1 MKFLVTLF
9 FLIAA
14 ALAVDIP
21 ILLDGALIDAT
32 ATDDSYN
39 TGGTITVNGW
49 TVNVPKNML
58 VSFPAA
64 FVPWREFVANKSAVL
79 GFEVNV
85 CPPPLPVPRPIS
97 YCSTCNRREI
107 LKKMTDGT
115 G

>member
-1 MKFLVTLF
+1 MRFYVYSVLF
-9 FLIAA
+9 FCLT

-49 TVNVPKNML
+49 TVTVPKNL
-58 VSFPAA
+58 IVAFPAA
-64 FVPWREFVANKSAVL
+64 FVPWREFVANKSAVI

-85 CPPPLPVPRPIS
+85 RVPS
-97 YCSTCNRREI
+97 LAVKGRE
-107 LKKMTDGT
+107 TR
-115 G
+115 